1 MKASEGPSR
10 FWIVWILFGLL
21 LPLFAVFLRMRHP
34 APPPDVAP
42 SSENVVVERSQNGKV
57 AIAKDEGETTDLA
70 VEEVFE
76 EALSFDENGI
86 ESFLRTD
93 YEPLSKWL
101 DERFEV
107 DLTAMTPSY
116 IFEVVPLN
124 DIYYELKIDPSRET
138 KASFQ
143 ASNISRRE
151 LLKRI
156 SDHWNLHFEIKY
168 GNGGEPT
175 AVQITSR

>member
-21 LPLFAVFLRMRHP
+21 LPLFAVSLRMRHQ
-34 APPPDVAP
+34 APPPDVVP
-42 SSENVVVERSQNGKV
+42 SSEHVVVERPQNRNV
-57 AIAKDEGETTDLA
+57 VTTTDAEETTDLA
-70 VEEVFE
+70 LEDLLE
-76 EALSFDENGI
+76 EALSPDENGI

-107 DLTAMTPSY
+107 ELTAMTPSQ

-124 DIYYELKIDPSRET
+124 DIYYELGIDLARET

-143 ASNISRRE
+143 ASDISRRE

-156 SDHWNLHFEIKY
+156 SDHWDLRLEIKHDDS
-168 GNGGEPT
+168 GHPT
-175 AVQITSR
+175 AVQVTSR